1 MFNLEKSSKFYWSN
15 YLKDLNIDR
24 TPDILKPKN
33 RIEAYGIQNNFF
45 KHTTYNLFG
54 WKIAATSS
62 NGQKHI
68 GVTEPL
74 AGRIFKEKVY
84 KNKSEIILGN
94 NKMAVAEP
102 EFAFKI
108 NKDIFPR
115 KKTYSNN
122 EVLSFIDDLYPAIEL
137 PNSRFTKYEIQGEEQ
152 LIADNACAH
161 LFIIG
166 NKFNGLWK
174 GLDLKNHLV
183 TISNQNRKNYT
194 GTGSNVLGNPIIGLT
209 WLVNELSKYN
219 ITINKELII
228 STGTCSK
235 PFPINKNDFI
245 TADFGVLGRV
255 EVFIK

>member
-1 MFNLEKSSKFYWSN
+1 MFNLEKSSNFYWSN
-15 YLKDLNIDR
+15 YIKDLNIAS
-24 TPDILKPKN
+24 TPNILKPKN
-33 RIEAYGIQNNFF
+33 RIEAYAIQNNFL
-45 KHTTYNLFG
+45 KYTTYSLFG
-54 WKIAATSS
+54 WKIAATSF

-84 KNKSEIILGN
+84 QNKSKIILGN

-115 KKTYSNN
+115 KQIYSIK
-122 EVLSFIDDLYPAIEL
+122 EVLSFIDDLYPAIEI
-137 PNSRFTKYEIQGEEQ
+137 PNSRFIKYEIQGEEQ

-161 LFIIG
+161 IFIIG

-174 GLDLKNHLV
+174 HFNLKNHLV
-183 TISNQNRKNYT
+183 TIYNQDGKKYT
-194 GTGSNVLGNPIIGLT
+194 GTGKNVLGNPIRGLT

-219 ITINKELII
+219 IIISKDLII
-228 STGTCSK
+228 STGTCSM
-235 PFPINKNDFI
+235 PFPINKNDLI
-245 TADFGVLGRV
+245 TADFGILGKLK
-255 EVFIK
+255 VFIK